1 MPSLIRTHLEDG
13 TVDRGLSVVVILDCT
28 LDRGMDLMTSW
39 LSPLFWVDALEG
51 NLGEE
56 TSAESVSATPK
67 FSYGTE
73 FSFFKF
79 LTSLVRTLLS
89 FQPFGGHAP
98 LAKFYFVPFYIS
110 YASLLVNPL

>member
-1 MPSLIRTHLEDG
+1 
-13 TVDRGLSVVVILDCT
+13 
-28 LDRGMDLMTSW
+28 MTSW
-39 LSPLFWVDALEG
+39 LSPLFWVDDLEG

-56 TSAESVSATPK
+56 TSAESFSVTPK

-79 LTSLVRTLLS
+79 LTSLARTLLS
-89 FQPFGGHAP
+89 FQPFGGRVP
-98 LAKFYFVPFYIS
+98 LAKFYFVSFYIS

>member
-1 MPSLIRTHLEDG
+1 
-13 TVDRGLSVVVILDCT
+13 
-28 LDRGMDLMTSW
+28 MTSW

-56 TSAESVSATPK
+56 TSVESVSATPK

-79 LTSLVRTLLS
+79 LTSLVRILLS